1 MTLLANNGFRKQL
14 SVCVGSNIH
23 GRCSVRPAELLRVRV
38 ASVSPFQ
45 VKMLCLF
52 MPAPSLC
59 RSAHGIL
66 ATIFDADFGGLE
78 YFRCHEQWPV
88 GRGGNVLKNSMFPRV
103 CTWSAFFFLFVRQAL
118 RVYVWRQQRQ
128 LSTPSPKKHHDS
140 RRGLGNVKHGF
151 SMSKRIPNKPCVS
164 VEDSPRRLKWSV
176 DPPAV

>member
-45 VKMLCLF
+45 IKMLCLF

-103 CTWSAFFFLFVRQAL
+103 CTWSADLFFFACVRYC
-118 RVYVWRQQRQ
+118 VCMCGD
-128 LSTPSPKKHHDS
+128 SSGSSPPLPPRNIMIHVEGS
-140 RRGLGNVKHGF
+140 GTSNT
-151 SMSKRIPNKPCVS
+151 VS
-164 VEDSPRRLKWSV
+164 
-176 DPPAV
+176 A